1 MKSKVFSALLLLSS
15 LSLMA
20 QDNTHIVQH
29 QNGLFATVSAIAT
42 DAETRVLLNASRGTD
57 PLTGQPSTLVFFDT
71 FIETDD
77 GFTDTFGAGTIPD
90 NAITGND
97 PAHLVLDIDTSQ
109 VTTLTITSCT
119 FSFSSFTQT
128 CGAPPAGTIHLEWQ
142 QTKIFNAHNSTDSQ
156 QTFSQVRINF
166 HLVSDTASANVTGS
180 LLGLDINTG
189 DGSAGVNHNS
199 VVTITRT
206 N

>member
-1 MKSKVFSALLLLSS
+1 MKSKVFSALLLFSS

-29 QNGLFATVSAIAT
+29 QNGLFATVSAFAT
-42 DAETRVLLNASRGTD
+42 GETRVSLNVSRGTD
-57 PLTGQPSTLVFFDT
+57 PLTGQASTLVFFDT
-71 FIETDD
+71 FVETDD

-90 NAITGND
+90 NAISGDD
-97 PAHLVLDIDTSQ
+97 PAHVVLDIDTSQ
-109 VTTLTITSCT
+109 VTTLTVTTCT
-119 FSFSSFTQT
+119 FSFGSFTES
-128 CGAPPAGTIHLEWQ
+128 CGPAPAGTIHLEWR
-142 QTKIFNAHNSTDSQ
+142 QTKIFNAHTSTDSQ

-166 HLVSDTASANVTGS
+166 HLVSDSASANVTGS

>member
-29 QNGLFATVSAIAT
+29 QNGLFATVSAIAA
-42 DAETRVLLNASRGTD
+42 DGETRVFLNASRGTD

-71 FIETDD
+71 FVETDD
-77 GFTDTFGAGTIPD
+77 GFTDAFGSGTIPD
-90 NAITGND
+90 NALTGGD
-97 PAHLVLDIDTSQ
+97 PAHLVLDIDASQ
-109 VTTLTITSCT
+109 LTITSCT
-119 FSFSSFTQT
+119 FSFTTFTQS
-128 CGAPPAGTIHLEWQ
+128 CGSPSAGTIHLEWR
-142 QTKIFNAHNSTDSQ
+142 QTKIFNAHISSDSQ
-156 QTFSQVRINF
+156 QTFSQVRINS
-166 HLVSDTASANVTGS
+166 HQVSDTASANVTGS

-189 DGSAGVNHNS
+189 GGSAGVNHNS

>member
-1 MKSKVFSALLLLSS
+1 MKLKVFSALLLLSS

-20 QDNTHIVQH
+20 QGNSPIVQH
-29 QNGLFATVSAIAT
+29 QNGLFATVSAIAA
-42 DAETRVLLNASRGTD
+42 DGETRVFLNVSRGTD

-71 FIETDD
+71 FIETAD
-77 GFTDTFGAGTIPD
+77 GFTDTFGAGTIP
-90 NAITGND
+90 NSAITGDD
-97 PAHLVLDIDTSQ
+97 PAHLVLDIDISQ
-109 VTTLTITSCT
+109 VPTLTITSCT
-119 FSFSSFTQT
+119 FSFSSFTQS
-128 CGAPPAGTIHLEWQ
+128 CGTPPASTIHLEWQ
-142 QTKIFNAHNSTDSQ
+142 QTKTFNAHNSTDSQ

-180 LLGLDINTG
+180 LLGLNINTG

>member
-20 QDNTHIVQH
+20 QDNTNIVQH

-42 DAETRVLLNASRGTD
+42 DAETRVFLNASRGTD

-71 FIETDD
+71 FVETGD
-77 GFTDTFGAGTIPD
+77 GFTDTFGSGTIPND
-90 NAITGND
+90 AITGDD
-97 PAHLVLDIDTSQ
+97 PAHLVLDVDTSQ
-109 VTTLTITSCT
+109 VTTLTVTSCT
-119 FSFSSFTQT
+119 FSFSTFTQS
-128 CGAPPAGTIHLEWQ
+128 CGTTPAGTIHLEWQ
-142 QTKIFNAHNSTDSQ
+142 QTKIFNAHTSSDSQ
-156 QTFSQVRINF
+156 QTFSQVRINS
-166 HLVSDTASANVTGS
+166 HQVSDSASADVTGS
-180 LLGLDINTG
+180 LLGLNINTG

>member
-29 QNGLFATVSAIAT
+29 QNGLFATVSAIAA
-42 DAETRVLLNASRGTD
+42 DGETRVSLNVSRGTD
-57 PLTGQPSTLVFFDT
+57 PLTGQASTLVFFDT
-71 FIETDD
+71 FVETDD
-77 GFTDTFGAGTIPD
+77 GFTDTFGSGTIPD
-90 NAITGND
+90 NAITGGD
-97 PAHLVLDIDTSQ
+97 PAHVVLDIDTSQ
-109 VTTLTITSCT
+109 VTTLTVTTCT
-119 FSFSSFTQT
+119 FSFSTLTGS
-128 CGAPPAGTIHLEWQ
+128 CGSAPAGTIHLEWR
-142 QTKIFNAHNSTDSQ
+142 QTKTFNAHVSTDSQ
-156 QTFSQVRINF
+156 QTFSQVRINS
-166 HLVSDTASANVTGS
+166 HQVSDSASANVTGS

>member
-20 QDNTHIVQH
+20 QDNTHVVQH
-29 QNGLFATVSAIAT
+29 QNGLFATVSAI
-42 DAETRVLLNASRGTD
+42 DAGGTTRVFLNASRGTD
-57 PLTGQPSTLVFFDT
+57 PLTGQASTLVFFDT
-71 FIETDD
+71 FVQTDD
-77 GFTDTFGAGTIPD
+77 GFTDTFGSGTIPD
-90 NAITGND
+90 NAITGDD
-97 PAHLVLDIDTSQ
+97 PAHVVLDIDTSQ

-119 FSFSSFTQT
+119 FSFSSFTQSCVT
-128 CGAPPAGTIHLEWQ
+128 PPAGTIHLEWR

-166 HLVSDTASANVTGS
+166 HQVSDSASANVTGS
-180 LLGLDINTG
+180 LLGLDITTG

>member
-29 QNGLFATVSAIAT
+29 QNGLFATVSAI
-42 DAETRVLLNASRGTD
+42 DAGGTTRVFLNVSRGTD
-57 PLTGQPSTLVFFDT
+57 PLTGQASALVFFDT
-71 FIETDD
+71 FVETGD
-77 GFTDTFGAGTIPD
+77 GFTDTFGSGTIPD
-90 NAITGND
+90 SAITGND
-97 PAHLVLDIDTSQ
+97 PAHVVLDIDTSQ
-109 VTTLTITSCT
+109 VTTVTVTACT
-119 FSFSSFTQT
+119 FSFVTFTQT
-128 CGAPPAGTIHLEWQ
+128 CGPTPSGVIHLEWQ

-156 QTFSQVRINF
+156 QTFSQVRINS
-166 HLVSDTASANVTGS
+166 HQVSDTASANVTGS
-180 LLGLDINTG
+180 LLGLDISTG

>member
-1 MKSKVFSALLLLSS
+1 MKSKVFSAFLLLSS

-29 QNGLFATVSAIAT
+29 QNGLFASVSAI
-42 DAETRVLLNASRGTD
+42 DAGGTRVLLNVSRGADTV
-57 PLTGQPSTLVFFDT
+57 TGQPSTLVFFDT
-71 FIETDD
+71 FVETDD
-77 GFTDTFGAGTIPD
+77 GFTDTFGSGAIP
-90 NAITGND
+90 NSAITGDD

-109 VTTLTITSCT
+109 VTTLTVTNCT
-119 FSFSSFTQT
+119 FTFSTSTESCVST
-128 CGAPPAGTIHLEWQ
+128 PAGTIHLEWR
-142 QTKIFNAHNSTDSQ
+142 QTKIFNAHVSSDSQ
-156 QTFSQVRINF
+156 QTFSQVRINS
-166 HLVSDTASANVTGS
+166 HQVSDSASANVTGS

>member
-20 QDNTHIVQH
+20 QDNTNIVQH
-29 QNGLFATVSAIAT
+29 QNGLFATVSAIAM
-42 DAETRVLLNASRGTD
+42 DGETRVFLNASRGTD

-71 FIETDD
+71 FVETGD
-77 GFTDTFGAGTIPD
+77 GFTDTFGSGTIPND
-90 NAITGND
+90 AITGDD
-97 PAHLVLDIDTSQ
+97 PAHLVLDVDTSQ
-109 VTTLTITSCT
+109 VTTLTVTSCT
-119 FSFSSFTQT
+119 FSFSTFTQS
-128 CGAPPAGTIHLEWQ
+128 CGTTPAGTIHLEWQ
-142 QTKIFNAHNSTDSQ
+142 QTKIFNAHTSSDSQ
-156 QTFSQVRINF
+156 QTFSQVRINS
-166 HLVSDTASANVTGS
+166 HQVSDSASADVTGS
-180 LLGLDINTG
+180 LLGLNINTG

>member
-1 MKSKVFSALLLLSS
+1 MKSKVLSALLLLSS

-20 QDNTHIVQH
+20 QDNTNIVQH
-29 QNGLFATVSAIAT
+29 QHGLFATVSAIAA
-42 DAETRVLLNASRGTD
+42 DGETRVSLNVSRGSD

-71 FIETDD
+71 FVETDD
-77 GFTDTFGAGTIPD
+77 GFTDTFGSGTVPD
-90 NAITGND
+90 NTITGDD

-119 FSFSSFTQT
+119 FSFATFTQS
-128 CGAPPAGTIHLEWQ
+128 CGSPAASTIHLEWR
-142 QTKIFNAHNSTDSQ
+142 QTKTFNAHISSDSQ
-156 QTFSQVRINF
+156 QTFSQVRINS
-166 HLVSDTASANVTGS
+166 HQVSDTASANVTGS